1 MVYVFI
7 IPESYTIT
15 FYINGG
21 FLLILVKTKK
31 AKYRTLKT
39 IFQSGISLENKKYF
53 RRKNA
58 VVNLFTTL
66 FKPCNHIF

>member
-1 MVYVFI
+1 MNRGIILLYYHFDMKTDFSLYMVYVFI

-31 AKYRTLKT
+31 AKYR
-39 IFQSGISLENKKYF
+39 
-53 RRKNA
+53 
-58 VVNLFTTL
+58 
-66 FKPCNHIF
+66 H